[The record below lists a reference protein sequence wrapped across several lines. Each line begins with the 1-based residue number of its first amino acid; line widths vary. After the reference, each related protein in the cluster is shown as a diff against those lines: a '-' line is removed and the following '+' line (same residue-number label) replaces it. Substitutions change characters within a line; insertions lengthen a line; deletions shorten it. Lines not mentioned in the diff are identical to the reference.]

1 MQSNYKYAKTL
12 FDLSKQTNSVNKIKN
27 ELKAVAYLY
36 NKVSAFR
43 LVLITKRIN
52 AENKSNIICNALN
65 KFEPL
70 IVEFVL
76 ILIKNNQ
83 TNNLLD
89 IIMRFN
95 NMCSADSNMN
105 KISVTTASKLNDS
118 QLDNIANIIYSK
130 IGFKPEILGIFI
142 IDSHITFGIVI
153 GLSIII
159 FSIFLTFVYTII
171 ANKYLDKL
179 KEQIEK

>member
-105 KISVTTASKLNDS
+105 KISVTTANKLNDS

-130 IGFKPEILGIFI
+130 IGFKPEIDQFTDSELIGGIKLR
-142 IDSHITFGIVI
+142 I
-153 GLSIII
+153 GNKI
-159 FSIFLTFVYTII
+159 FDNSVSYQI
-171 ANKYLDKL
+171 NQL
-179 KEQIEK
+179 KKTLHNM

>member
-36 NKVSAFR
+36 NKISAFR
-43 LVLITKRIN
+43 LMLITKRIN
-52 AENKSNIICNALN
+52 TENKSNIVCNALN

-95 NMCSADSNMN
+95 NMCNADSGMS
-105 KISVTTASKLNDS
+105 KISVTTVDKLSDL
-118 QLDNIANIIYSK
+118 QLDNITNIIYSK
-130 IGFKPEILGIFI
+130 IGFKPEINQFTDSELIGGIKLR
-142 IDSHITFGIVI
+142 I
-153 GLSIII
+153 GNKI
-159 FSIFLTFVYTII
+159 FDNSVSYQI
-171 ANKYLDKL
+171 NQL
-179 KEQIEK
+179 KKTLHNM

>member
-89 IIMRFN
+89 IIVRFN
-95 NMCSADSNMN
+95 NMCSADFNMN
-105 KISVTTASKLNDS
+105 KISVTTANKLSDS

-130 IGFKPEILGIFI
+130 IGFKPEIDQFTDSELIGGIKLR
-142 IDSHITFGIVI
+142 I
-153 GLSIII
+153 GNKI
-159 FSIFLTFVYTII
+159 FDNSVSYQI
-171 ANKYLDKL
+171 NQL
-179 KEQIEK
+179 KKTLHNM

>member
-89 IIMRFN
+89 VIMRFN

-105 KISVTTASKLNDS
+105 KISVTTASKPNDS

-130 IGFKPEILGIFI
+130 IGFKPEIDQFTDSELIGGIKLR
-142 IDSHITFGIVI
+142 I
-153 GLSIII
+153 GNKI
-159 FSIFLTFVYTII
+159 FDNSVSYQI
-171 ANKYLDKL
+171 NQL
-179 KEQIEK
+179 KKTLHNM

>member
-1 MQSNYKYAKTL
+1 MKNKNTLNKNYNK
-12 FDLSKQTNSVNKIKN
+12 FIFLSKF
-27 ELKAVAYLY
+27 L
-36 NKVSAFR
+36 AFSFSTII
-43 LVLITKRIN
+43 LVTYF
-52 AENKSNIICNALN
+52 S
-65 KFEPL
+65 F
-70 IVEFVL
+70 
-76 ILIKNNQ
+76 IL
-83 TNNLLD
+83 
-89 IIMRFN
+89 
-95 NMCSADSNMN
+95 
-105 KISVTTASKLNDS
+105 V
-118 QLDNIANIIYSK
+118 

>member
-36 NKVSAFR
+36 NKVSAFK

-95 NMCSADSNMN
+95 NMCNADSNMN

-130 IGFKPEILGIFI
+130 IGFKPEIDQFTDSELIGGIKLR
-142 IDSHITFGIVI
+142 I
-153 GLSIII
+153 GNKI
-159 FSIFLTFVYTII
+159 FDNSVSYQI
-171 ANKYLDKL
+171 NQL
-179 KEQIEK
+179 KKTLHNM

>member
-52 AENKSNIICNALN
+52 AENKSNIICKALN

-130 IGFKPEILGIFI
+130 IGFKPEIDQFS
-142 IDSHITFGIVI
+142 DSELIGVI
-153 GLSIII
+153 KFRIG
-159 FSIFLTFVYTII
+159 
-171 ANKYLDKL
+171 NKLFDNSVSYQINQL
-179 KEQIEK
+179 KKTLHNM

>member
-12 FDLSKQTNSVNKIKN
+12 FDLSKQTDSVNKIKN

-118 QLDNIANIIYSK
+118 QLNNIANIISSK
-130 IGFKPEILGIFI
+130 IGFKPEIDQFTDSELIGGIKLR
-142 IDSHITFGIVI
+142 I
-153 GLSIII
+153 GNKI
-159 FSIFLTFVYTII
+159 FDNSVSYQI
-171 ANKYLDKL
+171 NQL
-179 KEQIEK
+179 KKTLHNM

>member
-95 NMCSADSNMN
+95 NMCSADFNMN
-105 KISVTTASKLNDS
+105 KISVTTANKLSDS

-130 IGFKPEILGIFI
+130 IGFKPEIDQFTDSELIGGIKLR
-142 IDSHITFGIVI
+142 I
-153 GLSIII
+153 GNKI
-159 FSIFLTFVYTII
+159 FDNSVSYQI
-171 ANKYLDKL
+171 NQL
-179 KEQIEK
+179 KKTLHNM

>member
-36 NKVSAFR
+36 NKISAFR

-130 IGFKPEILGIFI
+130 IGFKPEIDQFTDSELIGGIKLR
-142 IDSHITFGIVI
+142 I
-153 GLSIII
+153 GNKI
-159 FSIFLTFVYTII
+159 FDNSVSYQI
-171 ANKYLDKL
+171 NQL
-179 KEQIEK
+179 KKTLHNM